1 MLENKEVST
10 LRVLDLLFKTAE
22 EINEDPKEVFEK
34 VCKKCSFTIPKITII
49 KLISEKDFGR
59 IKKGNELIFDV
70 FKRKLENNKIYVF
83 TYKRENIYYEDYGR
97 YNSEDNSL
105 IVDNEVK
112 FKLNGYFNILG
123 QLTEISGNL

>member
-34 VCKKCSFTIPKITII
+34 VCKKCSFTIPKITVI
-49 KLISEKDFGR
+49 KLISEKDFGG

>member
-22 EINEDPKEVFEK
+22 EINQDPKEVCEK
-34 VCKKCSFTIPKITII
+34 CNFAIPKITVI
-49 KLISEKDFGR
+49 KLISEKDFGG

-70 FKRKLENNKIYVF
+70 FKRKLENNKIYIF

-97 YNSEDNSL
+97 YSSEDNSL
-105 IVDNEVK
+105 IVDSEVK